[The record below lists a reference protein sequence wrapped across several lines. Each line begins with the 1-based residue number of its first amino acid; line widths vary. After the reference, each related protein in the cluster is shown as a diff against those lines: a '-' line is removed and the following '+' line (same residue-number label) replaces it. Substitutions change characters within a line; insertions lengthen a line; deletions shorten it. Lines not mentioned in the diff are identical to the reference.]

1 MPLNTE
7 RKENRQ
13 WPILACASVKDL
25 RQTDARRKGHFCPRQ
40 FQAPDRRASQSRP
53 THGPTRQST
62 GTDARI
68 MNPDLL
74 SAFNERET
82 CVNSQVCPYV
92 LKHIKANLR
101 YILRVRQLRSR
112 QEIKQRRLK
121 KKRSLFILV
130 INQLPRI
137 FGETILRLSYLYLMP
152 RIMY

>member
-1 MPLNTE
+1 MELKIKLQEKSAFLCSTRRSPIHHGPTCRPVMPLNTE

-25 RQTDARRKGHFCPRQ
+25 LQTDARQKGHFCPRQ

-53 THGPTRQST
+53 TRGPTRQST

-92 LKHIKANLR
+92 LKHI
-101 YILRVRQLRSR
+101 
-112 QEIKQRRLK
+112 
-121 KKRSLFILV
+121 
-130 INQLPRI
+130 
-137 FGETILRLSYLYLMP
+137 
-152 RIMY
+152 